1 MLGGMPQEI
10 TTVKVRRATR
20 ELISRAARE
29 QESTIDEYLT
39 RLVTEQQWR
48 QRMELAR
55 RMMGA
60 VDAEYAR
67 EAEAW
72 DAAAAD
78 GQL

>member
-1 MLGGMPQEI
+1 MLDGMPHEI

-60 VDAEYAR
+60 GDGEYAR
-67 EAEAW
+67 ETEAW
-72 DAAAAD
+72 DLAAAD